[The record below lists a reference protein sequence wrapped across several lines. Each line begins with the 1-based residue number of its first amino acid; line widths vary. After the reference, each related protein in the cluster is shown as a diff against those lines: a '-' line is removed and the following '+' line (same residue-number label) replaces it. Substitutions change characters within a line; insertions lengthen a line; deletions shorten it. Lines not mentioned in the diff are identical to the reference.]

1 MVSSD
6 LVLIERLGIYSN
18 ITFNLLTH
26 AIFSTADPFLSIL
39 ADVEIA
45 LVADLFTC
53 MFSQ

>member
-1 MVSSD
+1 MVSSG

-18 ITFNLLTH
+18 TTFNLLTH
-26 AIFSTADPFLSIL
+26 PIFTADPFLSIL